1 MCISLLGW
9 ILMVSQKYKEASQFI
24 YNPGFYVMIKM
35 YPDHGEGLEGQAIKK
50 RLKIFETKSLKQ
62 KNISVTGKLD
72 IFDKSDWG

>member
-1 MCISLLGW
+1 
-9 ILMVSQKYKEASQFI
+9 MVSQKYKEASQFI

>member
-1 MCISLLGW
+1 
-9 ILMVSQKYKEASQFI
+9 MVSQKYKEASQFI
-24 YNPGFYVMIKM
+24 YNPGFYAMIKM

-72 IFDKSDWG
+72 IFDKSD

>member
-1 MCISLLGW
+1 
-9 ILMVSQKYKEASQFI
+9 MVSQKYKEASQFI

-62 KNISVTGKLD
+62 KYISVTGKLD
-72 IFDKSDWG
+72 IFDKSD

>member
-1 MCISLLGW
+1 
-9 ILMVSQKYKEASQFI
+9 MVSQKYKEASQFI

-50 RLKIFETKSLKQ
+50 CLKIFETKSLKQ

-72 IFDKSDWG
+72 IFDKSD

>member
-1 MCISLLGW
+1 MCVSLLGW

>member
-1 MCISLLGW
+1 
-9 ILMVSQKYKEASQFI
+9 MVSQKYKEASQFI

-35 YPDHGEGLEGQAIKK
+35 YPDHGEGLEGLAIKK

-72 IFDKSDWG
+72 IFDKSD